1 MIELCQLLTSQ
12 SEEKEKG
19 LTALELEQK
28 PLEGE
33 GFFLEEER
41 KGDGNY
47 RFKFYAPLE
56 VLGRKNFKEIFSARH

>member
-47 RFKFYAPLE
+47 RFKFY
-56 VLGRKNFKEIFSARH
+56 VSKKESPETKKGF

>member
-47 RFKFYAPLE
+47 RFKFYVSE
-56 VLGRKNFKEIFSARH
+56 KESSETKKGF